1 MTQTYRVGGMTCG
14 GCVSAVTRAIRRLDP
29 EAAVA
34 VDLAAGKVS
43 VGSTLAKD
51 AVQRAVEAAG
61 FVFEGA

>member
-43 VGSTLAKD
+43 VGSTLAED

>member
-43 VGSTLAKD
+43 VGGALAKD
-51 AVQRAVEAAG
+51 AVQRAVEDAG
-61 FVFEGA
+61 FTFETG